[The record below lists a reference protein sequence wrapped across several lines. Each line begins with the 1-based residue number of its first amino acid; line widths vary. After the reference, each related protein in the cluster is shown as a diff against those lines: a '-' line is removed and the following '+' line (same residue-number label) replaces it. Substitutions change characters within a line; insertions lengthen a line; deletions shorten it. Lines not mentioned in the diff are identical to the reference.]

1 MSVLML
7 RILILCGE
15 IVDSTQHNILIL
27 MGPGGGSIRIF
38 L

>member
-7 RILILCGE
+7 RILIQCGE

-27 MGPGGGSIRIF
+27 MGHGGRLIRIF